1 MKTLVIAEHDNKDLS
16 SSTLCAIAAA
26 EKIGQEIDVL
36 VASNSNEVAVKAKEI
51 NAVSKVLSLSL
62 IHI

>member
-36 VASNSNEVAVKAKEI
+36 ENDIYFFCKHLRDVF
-51 NAVSKVLSLSL
+51 LL
-62 IHI
+62 